1 MQSLYAFFKSP
12 TLIVLAT
19 SFAWFSVK
27 YVPSAMILFWL
38 AAAVFV
44 DLLTG
49 LLKAWSS
56 GNNTTSTGLRKS
68 VIKIGSYV
76 GTVVMVTIL
85 VNVIGIVDITNKYD
99 LTLLIDA
106 LMGFIVFIELY
117 SICENIDA
125 TYPNSLLTK
134 YLISPLLKF
143 FKGKLSNNP
152 INTLDENN

>member
-27 YVPSAMILFWL
+27 FVPSAMILFWL
-38 AAAVFV
+38 AAAVLL
-44 DLLTG
+44 DLITG
-49 LLKAWSS
+49 VLKAWSKGS
-56 GNNTTSTGLRKS
+56 NTTSTGLRKS

-85 VNVIGIVDITNKYD
+85 VNVVGVVDVNNRYD

-117 SICENIDA
+117 SICENIDEA
-125 TYPNSLLTK
+125 YPRSLLSK
-134 YLISPLLKF
+134 YLITPLLKF
-143 FKGKLSNNP
+143 FRGKLQHNP
-152 INTLDENN
+152 INNLDSQ